1 MLYQGSETS
10 GLGYAVNHSPL
21 DDRFPNSWAG
31 SRSRQ
36 DNRLDCLSGRLNMA
50 VDPEKLVDSVRGQDG
65 SSLEDLEDNP
75 AHLSLRA
82 VQPVDVKVRDLV
94 VRIDTTPPIFQ
105 SSPRLLWNRIRC
117 KTDSPIKSVLHGV
130 SADMPQGSLTAII
143 GGSGSGKTS
152 LLNAISGRMNARRV
166 KTSGSTTFNGSADIN
181 SIRSAYVM
189 QQDVLIPT
197 LTVRETLQYS
207 ADLRLPPPTTQA
219 ERQSVVEQV
228 ILELGLKECADTRI
242 GNSAHKG
249 CSGGEKRRTSIGVQM
264 LANPSVLFCDEP
276 TTGLDATSAFQI
288 IRTLKR
294 LAQVGRTVIISI
306 HAPRSEI
313 WGLFNRVVLLSRG
326 TVLYSGP
333 ADASIDHFAQCGH
346 HLPPFVNPAE
356 YLIDLAAYDNRSE
369 EAELTSSARV
379 EALKDAWKAKATRV
393 GVTEKLD
400 LEVSPDRPG
409 PASDVVPQRNVDFRR
424 QFQVLTARTFKVT
437 IRDPMGVAGSFFEA
451 IGMSV
456 ITGWIFLRLDMS
468 LAGIRSRQG
477 SLYIASSLNGYLI
490 LLYETFRLTTDIQVF
505 DRERIEGVVGVPSFL
520 LSRRA
525 ARLLLEDLPVPT
537 LFSIIFYFMVGYRL
551 QPAEFFMFL
560 ALNILTQYTAVTYA
574 AVCIGIARSFPG
586 ASLVANLS
594 FTLQSIACGYFV
606 QSNQIPVY
614 VRWLKWITYSF
625 YTFSALC
632 TNEFIGPNG
641 PLWGQFYGCPYSD
654 DPADPRCK
662 EYTGKFIINSLGFPS
677 NWLWRPTLILF
688 SFVVFFYI
696 VAALI
701 LQFRKVDM
709 DIAQAINKAGD
720 LSAGKEKLV
729 ARPLEGARK
738 VSIRL
743 SKYELEIQK
752 RSLGRRGFTS
762 SRLSVLKPLSTEF
775 HPGQLNV
782 IMGPSGSGKTSL
794 LCSLAKRLQSSF
806 GTRYRVGGEMFYNG
820 AVPSESVIRSVT
832 SFVTQDDDALMPS
845 LTVRES
851 LQFAAGLRL
860 PSWMSTE
867 EKNRRA
873 EDILLKMGLKDCANN
888 LIGSDLIKGISGGEK
903 RRVTI
908 AIQILTDPK
917 ILLLDEPTSG
927 LDAFTATSIIE
938 VLQGLAAEGRTLI
951 LTIHQSRSD
960 IFRHFHNILL
970 LSRGGHPVYAGK
982 GADMLSY
989 FGQLGFPCPKT
1000 TNPADFVLDLITVD
1014 LQEKK
1019 REAVSRAKVQRLITH
1034 WAEMPVE
1041 LSRQTSVIA
1050 TPAELGSLRRQIN
1063 SFGVILPLVLRRSLI
1078 NLRRQPPLIVARTMQ
1093 VVGMA
1098 IIILLFFAPLQNNYE
1113 AVQSRMGI
1121 LQQFAAMYFVGML
1134 QNIAIY
1140 PNERDVFYREQED
1153 NCYSIE
1159 AFIVQYTILEVPFEI
1174 LSSLVFGAFMAF
1186 AVGMQRTVKMFLIAA
1201 FNCFCIVNCGESLGI
1216 MFCTLFSHAGFS
1228 VNITSILLSIANI
1241 LGGVMSLNI
1250 PVVIQALNNLSPIK
1264 YAVANLAGYSV
1275 AGHQFT
1281 CSDSQRLPNGH
1292 CPIET
1297 GEQALRLYNLDKNPE
1312 MNLMALGVCTII
1324 YRLVAYGLL
1333 RVARSHGFWE
1343 RVRVLFRKQG
1353 ETKVKGESTGAAR

>member
-1 MLYQGSETS
+1 MVKSSAQT
-10 GLGYAVNHSPL
+10 
-21 DDRFPNSWAG
+21 
-31 SRSRQ
+31 
-36 DNRLDCLSGRLNMA
+36 NMT
-50 VDPEKLVDSVRGQDG
+50 VDEDKISDLVADQDG
-65 SSLEDLEDNP
+65 SSGEDLEANT

-82 VQPVDVKVRDLV
+82 VQPVDVNVRDLV
-94 VRIDTTPPIFQ
+94 VSIDTTPPIWQ
-105 SSPRLLWNRIRC
+105 SSPRLLWNRITRS
-117 KTDSPIKSVLHGV
+117 TDNPIKTVLDGV
-130 SADMPQGSLTAII
+130 SSDMPQSSMTAII

-152 LLNAISGRMNARRV
+152 LLNAISGRMNASRV
-166 KTSGSTTFNGSADIN
+166 KGSGATTFNGSTDIN

-207 ADLRLPPPTTQA
+207 ADLRLPPPTTQQ
-219 ERQSVVEQV
+219 ERQKVVEQV

-242 GNSAHKG
+242 GSSAHKG
-249 CSGGEKRRTSIGVQM
+249 CSGGERRRTSIGVQM

-288 IRTLKR
+288 VRTLKK
-294 LAQVGRTVIISI
+294 LAQDGRTVIMSI

-313 WGLFNRVVLLSRG
+313 WGLFDRVVLLSRG
-326 TVLYSGP
+326 SVLYSGP
-333 ADASIDHFAQCGH
+333 ADLSINHFADCGH

-356 YLIDLAAYDNRSE
+356 FLIDLAAYDSRSE
-369 EAELTSSARV
+369 EAELASSARV
-379 EALKDAWKAKATRV
+379 QALKEAWRAKSSKIEVDEKYRSGASSDRL
-393 GVTEKLD
+393 GV
-400 LEVSPDRPG
+400 
-409 PASDVVPQRNVDFRR
+409 ASDVVRQRTVDFRR
-424 QFQVLTARTFKVT
+424 QFRVLTARTFKVT

-456 ITGWIFLRLDMS
+456 ITGWIFLQLDMS
-468 LAGIRSRQG
+468 LSGIRSRQG

-490 LLYETFRLTTDIQVF
+490 LLYETFRLTTDIQLF

-525 ARLLLEDLPVPT
+525 ARLFLEDLPVPI
-537 LFSIIFYFMVGYRL
+537 LFSVIYFFMVGYRL
-551 QPAEFFMFL
+551 EPAEFFMFL
-560 ALNILTQYTAVTYA
+560 ALNILTQYTAVTFA
-574 AVCIGIARSFPG
+574 AICIGISRNFPG

-594 FTLQSIACGYFV
+594 FTLQSVACGYLV
-606 QSNQIPVY
+606 QANQIPVY

-641 PLWGQFYGCPYSD
+641 PPEGQFYDCPYSD

-662 EYTGKFIINSLGFPS
+662 EYTGSFIIASLGFPP
-677 NWLWRPTLILF
+677 NWLWRPTIVLL
-688 SFVVFFYI
+688 SFVIFFY
-696 VAALI
+696 AAAGLI

-709 DIAQAINKAGD
+709 DIAQARSKDGD

-729 ARPLEGARK
+729 HRPAEDARK

-743 SKYELEIQK
+743 DKYALEIRK
-752 RSLGRRGFTS
+752 RTLDKRGFTS
-762 SRLSVLKPLSTEF
+762 RRLEILKPISTDF
-775 HPGQLNV
+775 VPGQLNV

-794 LCSLAKRLQSSF
+794 LCSIARRLHSSF
-806 GTRYRVGGEMFYNG
+806 GTRYRVSGEMLYNG
-820 AVPSESVIRSVT
+820 SAPSESVIRSVS

-860 PSWMSTE
+860 PSWMSKE

-873 EDILLKMGLKDCANN
+873 EDILLRMGLKDCANN

-917 ILLLDEPTSG
+917 VLLLDEPTSG
-927 LDAFTATSIIE
+927 LDAFTATSIID
-938 VLQGLAAEGRTLI
+938 VLNGLAAEGRTLI

-960 IFRHFHNILL
+960 IFHYFHNILL
-970 LSRGGHPVYAGK
+970 LARGGNPVYAGK
-982 GADMLSY
+982 GADMLPH
-989 FGQLGFPCPKT
+989 FERLGYPCPKT

-1014 LQEKK
+1014 LQEKT
-1019 REAVSRAKVQRLITH
+1019 REAVSRQKVHRLITI
-1034 WAEMPVE
+1034 WTDKPLE
-1041 LSRQTSVIA
+1041 LTRQTSVIA
-1050 TPAELGSLRRQIN
+1050 TPAELGSLKRQIN
-1063 SFGVILPLVLRRSLI
+1063 PFLVILPLVLRRSLI
-1078 NLRRQPPLIVARTMQ
+1078 NLRRQPPLVIARIMQ
-1093 VVGMA
+1093 VIGMA
-1098 IIILLFFAPLQNNYE
+1098 IIISLFFAPLHNDYE

-1121 LQQFAAMYFVGML
+1121 LQQFASMYFVGML
-1134 QNIAIY
+1134 QNIAVY

-1153 NCYSIE
+1153 NCYSVE
-1159 AFIVQYTILEVPFEI
+1159 AFIVQYTTLEVPFEI
-1174 LSSLVFGAFMAF
+1174 ISSLIFGVFTAF
-1186 AVGMQRTVKMFLIAA
+1186 AVGMQQTAKMFLISA
-1201 FNCFCIVNCGESLGI
+1201 FNCFCVVNCGESLGI

-1241 LGGVMSLNI
+1241 LGGVMSLNV
-1250 PVVIQALNNLSPIK
+1250 PSFLQAFNHLSPIK
-1264 YAVANLAGYSV
+1264 YTIANLAPYSLT
-1275 AGHQFT
+1275 GNEFT
-1281 CSDSQRLPNGH
+1281 CSEFQRLPDGN

-1297 GEQALRLYNLDKNPE
+1297 GEQALKLYNLDKNAE
-1312 MNLMALGVCTII
+1312 MNVMALGVCTII

-1333 RVARSHGFWE
+1333 RILRSYEFWE
-1343 RVRVLFRKQG
+1343 RIRVIFRVRERQRV
-1353 ETKVKGESTGAAR
+1353 

>member
-1 MLYQGSETS
+1 
-10 GLGYAVNHSPL
+10 
-21 DDRFPNSWAG
+21 
-31 SRSRQ
+31 
-36 DNRLDCLSGRLNMA
+36 MA
-50 VDPEKLVDSVRGQDG
+50 VDLEKLPDCVAGKDG
-65 SSLEDLEDNP
+65 SSAKGLEDNL
-75 AHLSLRA
+75 ARLSLRA
-82 VQPVDVKVRDLV
+82 VQPVDVEVRDLV

-105 SSPRLLWNRIRC
+105 SSPRLLWNRIRH
-117 KTDSPIKSVLHGV
+117 KTESPIKPVLNGV
-130 SADMPQGSLTAII
+130 SAVMPQGSLTAII

-152 LLNAISGRMNARRV
+152 LLNAISGRMNASRV
-166 KTSGSTTFNGSADIN
+166 KTSGSTIFNGHKDIHR
-181 SIRSAYVM
+181 IRSAYVM

-207 ADLRLPPPTTQA
+207 ADLRLPPPTTQE
-219 ERQSVVEQV
+219 ERKQVVEQV
-228 ILELGLKECADTRI
+228 ILELGLKECADTRV

-294 LAQVGRTVIISI
+294 LAQDGRTVVISI

-313 WGLFNRVVLLSRG
+313 WGLFDRVVLLSRG
-326 TVLYSGP
+326 SVLYSGL
-333 ADASIDHFAQCGH
+333 ADAAVAHFSECGH
-346 HLPPFVNPAE
+346 KILPFVNPAE
-356 YLIDLAAYDNRSE
+356 FLIDLAAYDSRSE
-369 EAELTSSARV
+369 EAELASSARV
-379 EALKDAWKAKATRV
+379 EALKDAWKPKAAKIDAC
-393 GVTEKLD
+393 EMLD
-400 LEVSPDRPG
+400 VQG
-409 PASDVVPQRNVDFRR
+409 SDFVPPRQVDFRR
-424 QFQVLTARTFKVT
+424 QFRVLTARTFKVT
-437 IRDPMGVAGSFFEA
+437 FRDPMGVAGSFFEA

-456 ITGWIFLRLDMS
+456 ITGWIFLRLDLS

-525 ARLLLEDLPVPT
+525 ARLFLEDLPVPT

-551 QPAEFFMFL
+551 HPAEFFMFL
-560 ALNILTQYTAVTYA
+560 ALNILTQYTAVTFA
-574 AVCIGIARSFPG
+574 AICIGISRNFPG

-594 FTLQSIACGYFV
+594 FTMQSIACGYFV

-625 YTFSALC
+625 YTFGALC

-641 PLWGQFYGCPYSD
+641 PIWGQFYDCPYSD

-662 EYTGKFIINSLGFPS
+662 EYTGAFVIKSLGFPP

-688 SFVVFFYI
+688 SFVIFFYI
-696 VAALI
+696 TAALI

-709 DIAQAINKAGD
+709 DIAQAIKNDGD
-720 LSAGKEKLV
+720 LSAGKERLV
-729 ARPLEGARK
+729 ARGQEDSRK
-738 VSIRL
+738 VCIRL
-743 SKYELEIQK
+743 AKYELELQK
-752 RSLGRRGFTS
+752 RSLGRQGFTS
-762 SRLSVLKPLSTEF
+762 PRLKILKPITTEF
-775 HPGQLNV
+775 QPGKLNV

-794 LCSLAKRLQSSF
+794 LCSLAGRLQGSF
-806 GTRYRVGGEMFYNG
+806 GTRYRIGGEMFYND
-820 AVPSESVIRSVT
+820 AAPSESVIRSVS

-845 LTVRES
+845 LSVRES
-851 LQFAAGLRL
+851 LRFAAGLRL
-860 PSWMSTE
+860 PSWMSKE

-873 EDILLKMGLKDCANN
+873 EEILLKMGLKDCGNN

-927 LDAFTATSIIE
+927 LDAFTATSIID
-938 VLQGLAAEGRTLI
+938 VLRGLAAEGRTLI

-960 IFRHFHNILL
+960 IFRSFDNILL
-970 LSRGGHPVYAGK
+970 LSRGGHPTYAGK

-989 FGQLGFPCPKT
+989 FEQLGYPCPKT

-1014 LQEKK
+1014 LQGKK
-1019 REAVSRAKVQRLITH
+1019 REDVSRAKVQRLITN
-1034 WAEMPVE
+1034 WADRSVE
-1041 LSRQTSVIA
+1041 LSCQTSRIA
-1050 TPAELGSLRRQIN
+1050 TPAELGSLKKQIN
-1063 SFGVILPLVLRRSLI
+1063 PFSVILPLVLRRSLI
-1078 NLRRQPPLIVARTMQ
+1078 NLRRQPPLIGARTMQ
-1093 VVGMA
+1093 VIGMA
-1098 IIILLFFAPLQNNYE
+1098 IIISLFFAPLQNDYE

-1174 LSSLVFGAFMAF
+1174 FSSLVFGVFMAF
-1186 AVGMQRTVKMFLIAA
+1186 AVGMRQTVKMFLIAA

-1228 VNITSILLSIANI
+1228 VNITSIILSVANI

-1250 PVVIQALNNLSPIK
+1250 PAVIQALNYLSPIK

-1275 AGHQFT
+1275 TGHHFT
-1281 CSDSQRLPNGH
+1281 CTDSQRLPNGR
-1292 CPIET
+1292 CPLET
-1297 GEQALRLYNLDKNPE
+1297 GEQALALYNLDKNPE
-1312 MNLMALGVCTII
+1312 MHLMALGICTIA
-1324 YRLVAYGLL
+1324 YRLVAYVLL
-1333 RVARSHGFWE
+1333 RITRSRRLWE
-1343 RVRVLFRKQG
+1343 WIRVQFRG
-1353 ETKVKGESTGAAR
+1353 RGREE

>member
-1 MLYQGSETS
+1 M
-10 GLGYAVNHSPL
+10 AVN
-21 DDRFPNSWAG
+21 
-31 SRSRQ
+31 
-36 DNRLDCLSGRLNMA
+36 
-50 VDPEKLVDSVRGQDG
+50 PEKLVDTVRGQDT
-65 SSLEDLEDNP
+65 SSPEDLEDNP

-82 VQPVDVKVRDLV
+82 VQPVDVDVRDLV
-94 VRIDTTPPIFQ
+94 IRIDTTPPIFQ
-105 SSPRLLWNRIRC
+105 SSPRLLWNRIRS
-117 KTDSPIKSVLHGV
+117 KVDSPTKSVLHGV
-130 SADMPQGSLTAII
+130 SANMPQGSLTAII

-152 LLNAISGRMNARRV
+152 LLNAISGRMNASRA
-166 KTSGSTTFNGSADIN
+166 KTSGSTTFNGIADIN

-219 ERQSVVEQV
+219 ERRNVVEQV

-288 IRTLKR
+288 ITTLKT
-294 LAQVGRTVIISI
+294 LAQDGRTVIISI

-313 WGLFNRVVLLSRG
+313 WGLFDRVVLLSRG
-326 TVLYSGP
+326 SVLYSGP

-356 YLIDLAAYDNRSE
+356 FLIDLAAYDNRSE

-379 EALKDAWKAKATRV
+379 EALKDAWKAKAT
-393 GVTEKLD
+393 GVSVSEKFNT
-400 LEVSPDRPG
+400 EVSPDRPG
-409 PASDVVPQRNVDFRR
+409 PALDGVPQKNVDFRR

-451 IGMSV
+451 VSMSL
-456 ITGWIFLRLDMS
+456 ITGWIFLQVDMS

-477 SLYIASSLNGYLI
+477 SLFLASTQNAYLM

-505 DRERIEGVVGVPSFL
+505 DRERIDGVVGVSSFL

-560 ALNILTQYTAVTYA
+560 GLNILTHYTAVTYA
-574 AVCIGIARSFPG
+574 AVCIGISRYFPG

-594 FTLQSIACGYFV
+594 FSLQTLACGYLV
-606 QSNQIPVY
+606 QSNQIPIY

-625 YTFSALC
+625 YTFGALC
-632 TNEFIGPNG
+632 INEFIGPND
-641 PLWGQFYGCPYSD
+641 PPWGQFYDCPYSD

-662 EYTGKFIINSLGFPS
+662 EYTGKFIVNSLGFPS
-677 NWLWRPTLILF
+677 NWLWRSTLIVF

-696 VAALI
+696 AAALI

-709 DIAQAINKAGD
+709 DITQAINKNGD
-720 LSAGKEKLV
+720 LSAGKEKFV
-729 ARPLEGARK
+729 TRPLESARK

-743 SKYELEIQK
+743 DKYELEIEK
-752 RSLGRRGFTS
+752 RSLGRRGLTT
-762 SRLSVLKPLSTEF
+762 SRLNILKPLSTEF

-794 LCSLAKRLQSSF
+794 LCSLAKRLQNSF
-806 GTRYRVGGEMFYNG
+806 ATRYRVGGEMFYNG

-832 SFVTQDDDALMPS
+832 SFVNQDDDALMPS

-860 PSWMSTE
+860 PSWMSMK
-867 EKNRRA
+867 EKNQRA

-888 LIGSDLIKGISGGEK
+888 LIGSDIIKGISGGEK

-927 LDAFTATSIIE
+927 LDVFTATSIIE

-960 IFRHFHNILL
+960 IFRHFNNILL
-970 LSRGGHPVYAGK
+970 LSRGGYPVYAAK

-989 FGQLGFPCPKT
+989 FEQLGFQCSRT
-1000 TNPADFVLDLITVD
+1000 TNPADFVLDLITID
-1014 LQEKK
+1014 LQEKR
-1019 REAVSRAKVQRLITH
+1019 REVVSRAKVQRLITN

-1050 TPAELGSLRRQIN
+1050 TPAELGSLKRQMN
-1063 SFGVILPLVLRRSLI
+1063 SFDVILPLVLRRSLI

-1093 VVGMA
+1093 VIGVF
-1098 IIILLFFAPLQNNYE
+1098 IIVTLFFSPLQNDYE
-1113 AVQSRMGI
+1113 AVQSRMG
-1121 LQQFAAMYFVGML
+1121 LLHQFAGLYFIGML
-1134 QNIAIY
+1134 QNIAVY

-1159 AFIVQYTILEVPFEI
+1159 AFIVQYTTLEVPFEI
-1174 LSSLVFGAFMAF
+1174 LSSLVAAILMVF
-1186 AVGMQRTVKMFLIAA
+1186 AAGMRRTGKMFLITV
-1201 FNCFCIVNCGESLGI
+1201 FNSFCIINCGESLGI

-1228 VNITSILLSIANI
+1228 VNIASIVLSIANI
-1241 LGGVMSLNI
+1241 LGGIMSLNI
-1250 PVVIQALNNLSPIK
+1250 PTVIQALNNLSPLK
-1264 YAVANLAGYSV
+1264 YAVANLAVYSV
-1275 AGHQFT
+1275 TGHQFT
-1281 CSDSQRLPNGH
+1281 CRDSQRLPNGH

-1297 GEQALRLYNLDKNPE
+1297 GEQVLRLYNLNKDPE

-1333 RVARSHGFWE
+1333 RVARSHEFWN
-1343 RVRVLFRKQG
+1343 RVRGLFRKSG
-1353 ETKVKGESTGAAR
+1353 EAKAKGESTGAAR

>member
-1 MLYQGSETS
+1 MGVDLEK
-10 GLGYAVNHSPL
+10 SP
-21 DDRFPNSWAG
+21 
-31 SRSRQ
+31 
-36 DNRLDCLSGRLNMA
+36 DCAARPDESPA
-50 VDPEKLVDSVRGQDG
+50 
-65 SSLEDLEDNP
+65 EDLEANL

-82 VQPVDVKVRDLV
+82 VQPVDVEVRDLV
-94 VRIDTTPPIFQ
+94 IRIDTTPPISQ
-105 SSPRLLWNRIRC
+105 SSPRLLWNRIRRT
-117 KTDSPIKSVLHGV
+117 TDSPIKSVLDGI
-130 SADMPQGSLTAII
+130 SAVMPHGSLTAII

-152 LLNAISGRMNARRV
+152 LLNAISGRMNASRV
-166 KTSGSTTFNGSADIN
+166 KTTGSTIFNGHADIN

-207 ADLRLPPPTTQA
+207 ADLRLPPPTTQE
-219 ERQSVVEQV
+219 ERKEVVEQV
-228 ILELGLKECADTRI
+228 ILELGLKECADTQI
-242 GNSAHKG
+242 GSSAHKG

-288 IRTLKR
+288 VRTLKR
-294 LAQVGRTVIISI
+294 LAQDGRTVIISI

-313 WGLFNRVVLLSRG
+313 WGLFDRVVLLSRG
-326 TVLYSGP
+326 SVLYSGL
-333 ADASIDHFAQCGH
+333 AHAAIAHFAECGH
-346 HLPPFVNPAE
+346 ELQPFVNPAE
-356 YLIDLAAYDNRSE
+356 FLIDLAAYDNRSE
-369 EAELTSSARV
+369 EAELASSARV
-379 EALKDAWKAKATRV
+379 EALKDAWKSKATKIDIC
-393 GVTEKLD
+393 EKFNVQD
-400 LEVSPDRPG
+400 SPDQRG
-409 PASDVVPQRNVDFRR
+409 PASGVVSQKNVDFRQ
-424 QFQVLTARTFKVT
+424 QFRVLTARTFTVT
-437 IRDPMGVAGSFFEA
+437 VRDPMGVAGSFFEA
-451 IGMSV
+451 ISMSV
-456 ITGWIFLRLDMS
+456 ITGWIFLQLDLS

-490 LLYETFRLTTDIQVF
+490 LLYETFRLTSDIQVF
-505 DRERIEGVVGVPSFL
+505 DRERIEGVVGVSSFL

-525 ARLLLEDLPVPT
+525 ARLFLEDLPVPT
-537 LFSIIFYFMVGYRL
+537 LFSIIFYFMVGYRVH
-551 QPAEFFMFL
+551 PAEFFMFL
-560 ALNILTQYTAVTYA
+560 GLNILTHYIAVTYA
-574 AVCIGIARSFPG
+574 AICIAISRYFPG

-606 QSNQIPVY
+606 QSKQIPVY

-625 YTFSALC
+625 YTFGALC

-641 PLWGQFYGCPYSD
+641 PIWGQFYDCPYSD

-662 EYTGKFIINSLGFPS
+662 EYTGIFVIKSLGFPS
-677 NWLWRPTLILF
+677 NWLWRPIIILL
-688 SFVVFFYI
+688 SFAIFFYI
-696 VAALI
+696 AAALI

-709 DIAQAINKAGD
+709 DIAQAVNKDGD
-720 LSAGKEKLV
+720 LSAGKEKLI
-729 ARPLEGARK
+729 ARPLENARK
-738 VSIRL
+738 VCIRL
-743 SKYELEIQK
+743 DNYELEIQ
-752 RSLGRRGFTS
+752 RRFLERRGLTS
-762 SRLSVLKPLSTEF
+762 HRLSILKPISTEF
-775 HPGQLNV
+775 HPGKLNV

-794 LCSLAKRLQSSF
+794 LCLLAGRLQGSF
-806 GTRYRVGGEMFYNG
+806 GTRYRVGGTMFYNG
-820 AVPSESVIRSVT
+820 AVPSESVIRSVS

-851 LQFAAGLRL
+851 LRFAAGLRL
-860 PSWMSTE
+860 PSWMSKE
-867 EKNRRA
+867 EKNQRA
-873 EDILLKMGLKDCANN
+873 EVVLLKMGLKDCGNN

-927 LDAFTATSIIE
+927 LDAFTATSIID

-960 IFRHFHNILL
+960 IFRCFNNILL

-989 FGQLGFPCPKT
+989 FEQLGHQCSKT

-1014 LQEKK
+1014 LQEKQ
-1019 REAVSRAKVQRLITH
+1019 REVISRAKVQHLISN
-1034 WAEMPVE
+1034 WVEKPVD
-1041 LSRQTSVIA
+1041 LTCQSSMIA
-1050 TPAELGSLRRQIN
+1050 TPAELGSLKRQIN
-1063 SFGVILPLVLRRSLI
+1063 SFTVILPLVLRRSLI
-1078 NLRRQPPLIVARTMQ
+1078 NLRRQRPLVVARIMQ
-1093 VVGMA
+1093 VVGLG
-1098 IIILLFFAPLQNNYE
+1098 IIISLFFAPLQNDYE

-1153 NCYSIE
+1153 NCYSVE
-1159 AFIVQYTILEVPFEI
+1159 AFIVQYTTLEVPFEI
-1174 LSSLVFGAFMAF
+1174 FSSLVFGAFMAF
-1186 AVGMQRTVKMFLIAA
+1186 AVGMQRTVKMFLIAS

-1228 VNITSILLSIANI
+1228 VNVTSILLSFANI

-1250 PVVIQALNNLSPIK
+1250 PTVIQALNNLSPIK

-1275 AGHQFT
+1275 AGHHFT
-1281 CSDSQRLPNGH
+1281 CSDSQRLPNGS

-1297 GEQALRLYNLDKNPE
+1297 GEQALKLYNLNKNPE
-1312 MNLMALGVCTII
+1312 MNLMALGICTIL

-1333 RVARSHGFWE
+1333 RIIRSHGFWE
-1343 RVRVLFRKQG
+1343 KIRVRFRG
-1353 ETKVKGESTGAAR
+1353 GGNE